1 MKVDMKQKNAELA
14 YMAFFTVVS
23 MLLAPLL
30 HLPLMISFFAPIFS
44 FEFLGQ
50 ELMFLAL
57 VTFVPLMVLY
67 VVYLLAKAVKSE
79 VIFFFITFLVL
90 TGVSYFNFTIRS
102 ALDDPSNAWRL
113 LVLGIALGLCTSGVL
128 TYFWRQIFL
137 LKNQVEVRFLKPT
150 LILVAGIL
158 VIEWLVMIATGE
170 NLLLEVYVAVGNF
183 IKPLANIFYLDF
195 YGFVGLFLSLVAS
208 VSSLATRL
216 CASTSRD
223 PRLPH
228 KA

>member
-1 MKVDMKQKNAELA
+1 MKVDMKQKNAEFT

-30 HLPLMISFFAPIFS
+30 HLPLMISFFAPIFN

-79 VIFFFITFLVL
+79 VIFFFIAFMLL
-90 TGVSYFNFTIRS
+90 AGVSYFNFTIRS
-102 ALDDPSNAWRL
+102 ALSDPANAWRL
-113 LVLGIALGLCTSGVL
+113 LVLGIALSLYTSGVL
-128 TYFWRQIFL
+128 TYFWKRIVL
-137 LKNQVEVRFLKPT
+137 LKEQAEVRFLKPP

-158 VIEWLVMIATGE
+158 VIEWLVMITTGE
-170 NLLLEVYVAVGNF
+170 NLLLEIYIAVGNF

-195 YGFVGLFLSLVAS
+195 YGFVGVFFSLVATITALVGLLYS
-208 VSSLATRL
+208 KER
-216 CASTSRD
+216 
-223 PRLPH
+223 
-228 KA
+228 